1 MAKVGNGPHVTQT
14 LKGPESLRLSEMVRC
29 HGVAVAQEGRT
40 LKQGCFAAI
49 GVFVNRGMR
58 GKLRSALDKSAKI
71 NTKNLKMS
79 PVYLLPDL
87 EVLL

>member
-1 MAKVGNGPHVTQT
+1 MFSQTMSGLTGTWMQGWIYQVAKMGDGPHVTQT

-58 GKLRSALDKSAKI
+58 GKL
-71 NTKNLKMS
+71 
-79 PVYLLPDL
+79 
-87 EVLL
+87 